1 MLSITTFTQPAK
13 SPVMYISEVQ
23 LTVISIKNDNKNT
36 EGDRPAEA
44 AEESLLTEIRELLA
58 ETQASFSREKPW
70 KITMCSQ
77 APSSIVVAKSVRMQ
91 AG

>member
-1 MLSITTFTQPAK
+1 MLWITTFTQPAK

-44 AEESLLTEIRELLA
+44 AEESLLTEIRDLLA
-58 ETQASFSREKPW
+58 KT
-70 KITMCSQ
+70 
-77 APSSIVVAKSVRMQ
+77 
-91 AG
+91 